1 MASFTDI
8 IPQFNPYVQQLPVEA
23 MVQVGMAKQKAY
35 EENVTK
41 IQGEIDRVAGL
52 DIIRGV
58 DKEYLQSKM
67 NALGNKLT
75 LLAGGDFSNFQLANS
90 VTGMAGQISKDKF
103 VQNAVSSTA
112 FYRKELEA
120 LNKAEKEGK
129 GNPSNSYNFKRK
141 ANKYLSSTDLNDSFS
156 DKYIEYYD
164 VDKHVREAFK
174 DLQKDGYTVEQIFQM
189 NEDGS
194 FSKDAKGRLIYN
206 PVMTRLEREGIFP
219 KKVKDTLDKAMSDP
233 RVGQQLQIDGEYN
246 YRAYDSGSLKEKL
259 VKGRDAII
267 AGLRAQ
273 IGEVNVKKGAGQ
285 DVGNEIENLESTIE
299 AVTKRYDDAMGLA
312 DSNPDAIRGMLYK
325 DETKDNWT
333 GMYTSIID
341 KKTTHENPAWN
352 QMFKQQQEANRV
364 KEAEDRSR
372 LGWYE
377 ASISKGRLDLDR
389 EKMYMDFRIA
399 EMKEKGKLTEG
410 GKPTIDFME
419 ANMSFVQDELDGLTV
434 AANNLSTSSDN
445 LLYQAY
451 FDPKAKKWVDDQ
463 VASGK
468 MSKDRAIN
476 GVIVKTAQL
485 AGKDPNE
492 WRTNALY
499 SIKNKWNSPDAT
511 VNKDDKNALNSAIT
525 ASKQW
530 TDLSA
535 KKKTIDDRVKE
546 EARRQGIQY
555 ADPSEYIKGIGSKEF
570 SGAMTGGKKITLTS
584 QDMYDIAIAN
594 IQRNAVVKWGELGGE
609 DFNSA
614 AKQAEDRLRAKGL
627 SKFAD
632 LNYGTM
638 FGLPVQAFGA
648 GQSDWGIAKGSPA
661 GEAIRN
667 IQLKIKS
674 GGLFKGV
681 ELRGKVL
688 QESGYFAPNLKKSVL
703 TGDSETDK
711 SRRAEVA
718 AMYSSYVKANQN
730 AAPGFIDNSAKI
742 GQAIEDGSFSIH
754 TNKND
759 VTGEI
764 TSTLRFLDKKGNDAG
779 EMQISNDEAF
789 SIGQNVASFYEPT
802 SVTNAKN
809 RIGYFQNGTTSM
821 SGNVKDVETY
831 RLGDAMLTEEDFP
844 YVRNVPIKANVKQQ
858 TEYTNDGPV
867 TRYYGYVYTV
877 KDGKE
882 KIHVTPP
889 SESLE
894 KALGV
899 LQRIDQTMLQSIK

>member
-1 MASFTDI
+1 MAGFLDAV
-8 IPQFNPYVQQLPVEA
+8 PVFNPYVQQLPIDA
-23 MVQVGMAKQKAY
+23 MVKVGMAKQQMY
-35 EENVTK
+35 EQNVTK
-41 IQGEIDRVAGL
+41 IQGEIDRIAGL
-52 DIIRGV
+52 DVIRDV
-58 DKEYLQSKM
+58 DKKHLQSKM
-67 NALGNKLT
+67 DELHGRLT
-75 LLAGGDFSNFQLANS
+75 TLAGGDFSNFQLANS
-90 VTGMAGQISKDKF
+90 VGGMTKQIAKDKY

-112 FYRKELEA
+112 FYRKQQEA
-120 LNKAEKEGK
+120 IEKAKKDGK
-129 GNPSNSYNFKRK
+129 SNPSNIYNFNRK
-141 ANKYLSSTDLNDSFS
+141 ANAYLTSTELDKTFS
-156 DKYIEYYD
+156 DSYVDYYD
-164 VDKHVREAFK
+164 VDKHVKEAFK

-194 FSKDAKGRLIYN
+194 FAKDAKGRLIYN

-246 YRAYDSGSLKEKL
+246 YRAYDSGTLKERL

-267 AGLRAQ
+267 AGLRTQ
-273 IGEVNVKKGAGQ
+273 IGEVNIRKGAGQ
-285 DVGNEIENLESTIE
+285 DVGNELENLENTIE

-312 DSNPDAIRGMLYK
+312 DTNPDAIRGMLYK

-333 GMYTSIID
+333 GMYTSIMD

-352 QMFKQQQEANRV
+352 QMFKQQVEANRV
-364 KEAEDRSR
+364 AESEEQRR
-372 LGWYE
+372 IGWYN
-377 ASISKGRLDLDR
+377 AATSRMTLDLDR

-399 EMKEKGKLTEG
+399 EMKENAKLTEG
-410 GKPTIDFME
+410 GKPTLDFME
-419 ANMSFVQDELDGLTV
+419 ASMSFVQNELDGLNT

-445 LLYQAY
+445 LLYQAF

-463 VASGK
+463 VAGGK
-468 MSKDRAIN
+468 MSKDKAIN
-476 GVIVKTAQL
+476 AVVVKTAQL

-499 SIKNKWNSPDAT
+499 SIKNKWNSPNAA
-511 VNKDDKNALNSAIT
+511 VNKDDRNALNSAIT

-530 TDLSA
+530 TDLTA
-535 KKKTIDDRVKE
+535 NKKAIDDRVRE
-546 EARRQGIQY
+546 EARKQGIQY
-555 ADPSEYIKGIGSKEF
+555 IDPSEYIKGIGSKEF
-570 SGAMTGGKKITLTS
+570 SGVSTGGKKMTLS
-584 QDMYDIAIAN
+584 PQDMYDIAIAN
-594 IQRNAVVKWGELGGE
+594 IQRNAVIKWGELGGE
-609 DFNSA
+609 DFNAA
-614 AKQAEDRLRAKGL
+614 AKQAEDRLAAKGL
-627 SKFAD
+627 SKFAS
-632 LNYGTM
+632 LNYDTL
-638 FGLPVQAFGA
+638 FGLPVQAFGFK
-648 GQSDWGIAKGSPA
+648 QSSPA
-661 GEAIRN
+661 GEAIRD
-667 IQLKIKS
+667 IQLKIKR

-688 QESGYFAPNLKKSVL
+688 QESGYFSPNLKKSVL

-711 SRRAEVA
+711 SRRAEVS
-718 AMYSSYVKANQN
+718 AMYSSYVRANQN
-730 AAPGFIDNSAKI
+730 AAPGFIDNASKI

-764 TSTLRFLDKKGNDAG
+764 TSTLRFLDKKGNDVG
-779 EMQISNDEAF
+779 EMQISNDEAA
-789 SIGQNVASFYEPT
+789 SVGQNVSSFYEPT
-802 SVTNAKN
+802 SVTNARN
-809 RIGYFQNGTTSM
+809 RLGYFQNGTTSM

-844 YVRNVPIKANVKQQ
+844 YVKNVPIKANVKQQ
-858 TEYTNDGPV
+858 TEYTKEGPV

-882 KIHVTPP
+882 RIQVTPP

-899 LQRIDQTMLQSIK
+899 LQKIDQTMLQSIK